1 MYVIQPT
8 GGLCNYLRVVFSYYI
23 KACEL
28 NEELVVI
35 WNITSQCNGFFLD
48 YFKPIKNIT
57 FKKENNDKLK
67 INYCGCYA
75 NKNYKIN
82 YSMLELLPELKNII
96 LSKMK
101 ILNNNYNAIHVRRTD
116 HTNLAKKKNKYTS
129 NEMFFEFI
137 DKNKDNKCIYIATD
151 NQKTYNEFKDI
162 YKDII
167 KINYHNE
174 LNGLRKTSLKDA
186 IIDLYMCIYANNFM
200 GSDYSSFSSLINSI
214 RKMDKK

>member
-1 MYVIQPT
+1 MYVIKPN

-23 KACEL
+23 KARKL
-28 NEELVVI
+28 NQELVVI
-35 WNITSQCNGFFLD
+35 WKITSECNGFFLD
-48 YFKPIKNIT
+48 YFMPIKNIT

-96 LSKMK
+96 LSKMD

-162 YKDII
+162 YKDNI

-174 LNGLRKTSLKDA
+174 INGLRKTSLKDA
-186 IIDLYMCIYANNFM
+186 IIDLYMCVYANNFM
-200 GSDYSSFSSLINSI
+200 GSGYSSFSGLINTI